1 MKKIITNQPRRGL
14 SIIEVL
20 TAMVVAMI
28 GVFGVMALIPF
39 AVKQAKVGMDSDAAV
54 QLARN
59 AYSDFEI
66 RGYRNPENWWMPAG
80 TLLRDR
86 DPVFPARTY
95 DPATDGPQIF
105 AIDPLSGL
113 ENKGVFGIF
122 PLNPVVADSL
132 PPELRFPVLNLA
144 MLQNSGQSGFV
155 KTGMTR
161 GVAQK
166 IFRSADDLVFGAG
179 VGELDPPLQFFDKT
193 SNNIA
198 LKRQSKGRI
207 SWSAIV
213 VPYINQSITI
223 DSDEW
228 SYKLYILVYKVRKT
242 RADDEDGKMA
252 VTQLSELNT
261 GYQSPL
267 TNVLIDKSVSVP
279 DGSLKRDD
287 WVMLINQDPT
297 VDLNANPEAEP
308 FIKQIA
314 FCRIVNLMSDSENQ
328 SVDTAL
334 TLDGPDFN
342 FFGDN
347 TAVPPTPPTETYII
361 HLKDVIGVYEHT
373 FTPETESNWTVNF

>member
-1 MKKIITNQPRRGL
+1 MKKIITNQPRNGL

-20 TAMVVAMI
+20 TSIVVAMI
-28 GVFGVMALIPF
+28 GVFGVMVLIPF

-59 AYSDFEI
+59 AYSQFEI
-66 RGYRNPENWWMPAG
+66 GGYRNPENWWIPSADPNQERSYNPA
-80 TLLRDR
+80 
-86 DPVFPARTY
+86 PVANGG
-95 DPATDGPQIF
+95 DGPRIF
-105 AIDPLSGL
+105 ALDPLGVI
-113 ENKGVFGIF
+113 ENGPGTF
-122 PLNPVVADSL
+122 PLNPMTNGGTL
-132 PPELRFPVLNLA
+132 PAELQFPVLNLA
-144 MLQNSGQSGFV
+144 IPAGLQNNGQWVFG

-161 GVAQK
+161 GVAQRF
-166 IFRSADDLVFGAG
+166 FRGGNDLVFGGG
-179 VGELDPPLQFFDKT
+179 VEDLDPPLQIFDRDG
-193 SNNIA
+193 NGAAMI
-198 LKRQSKGRI
+198 RQSKGRI

-213 VPYINQSITI
+213 VPYINQSVTSS
-223 DSDEW
+223 SDEW
-228 SYKLYILVYKVRKT
+228 SYKLYILAYKIRKT
-242 RADDEDGKMA
+242 RADDENGQMA

-267 TNVLIDKSVSVP
+267 TNVLIDKSVLVP
-279 DGSLKRDD
+279 DGSLKRDE

-308 FIKQIA
+308 FSKQIA

-342 FFGDN
+342 FFD
-347 TAVPPTPPTETYII
+347 PTGPQGTPTYIV
-361 HLKDVIGVYEHT
+361 HLKDVIGVFEHT

>member
-1 MKKIITNQPRRGL
+1 M
-14 SIIEVL
+14 
-20 TAMVVAMI
+20 
-28 GVFGVMALIPF
+28 
-39 AVKQAKVGMDSDAAV
+39 
-54 QLARN
+54 
-59 AYSDFEI
+59 
-66 RGYRNPENWWMPAG
+66 
-80 TLLRDR
+80 
-86 DPVFPARTY
+86 
-95 DPATDGPQIF
+95 
-105 AIDPLSGL
+105 
-113 ENKGVFGIF
+113 
-122 PLNPVVADSL
+122 
-132 PPELRFPVLNLA
+132 
-144 MLQNSGQSGFV
+144 
-155 KTGMTR
+155 
-161 GVAQK
+161 
-166 IFRSADDLVFGAG
+166 
-179 VGELDPPLQFFDKT
+179 
-193 SNNIA
+193 
-198 LKRQSKGRI
+198 
-207 SWSAIV
+207 

>member
-1 MKKIITNQPRRGL
+1 MKKIITNQPRNGL

-20 TAMVVAMI
+20 TSIVVAMI
-28 GVFGVMALIPF
+28 GVFGVMVLIPF

-59 AYSDFEI
+59 AYSQFEI
-66 RGYRNPENWWMPAG
+66 SGYRNPENWWIPEQNRA
-80 TLLRDR
+80 
-86 DPVFPARTY
+86 Y
-95 DPATDGPQIF
+95 DPATDGPKIF
-105 AIDPLSGL
+105 AIDPL
-113 ENKGVFGIF
+113 GVIDNIDSVNYTGTF
-122 PLNPVVADSL
+122 PLNPTVNGSL
-132 PPELRFPVLNLA
+132 PPQLQFPVLNLA
-144 MLQNSGQSGFV
+144 IPAGLQDNGQWVFG

-161 GVAQK
+161 GVAQRF
-166 IFRSADDLVFGAG
+166 FRGGNDLVFGGG
-179 VGELDPPLQFFDKT
+179 VEDLDPPLQIFDRDV
-193 SNNIA
+193 NGAAMI
-198 LKRQSKGRI
+198 RQSKGRI

-213 VPYINQSITI
+213 IPYINQSATAN
-223 DSDEW
+223 SGEW
-228 SYKLYILVYKVRKT
+228 SYKLYILAYKIRKT
-242 RADDEDGKMA
+242 RADDEDGQMA

-267 TNVLIDKSVSVP
+267 TNVLIDKSVLVP

-297 VDLNANPEAEP
+297 VDPNVTPLA
-308 FIKQIA
+308 FSKQIA

-342 FFGDN
+342 FFDPSGINGAPVGDR
-347 TAVPPTPPTETYII
+347 TWII
-361 HLKDVIGVYEHT
+361 HLKDVIGVFEHT

>member
-1 MKKIITNQPRRGL
+1 MKKLITNQPRRGL

-20 TAMVVAMI
+20 TSMVVAMI

-66 RGYRNPENWWMPAG
+66 RGYRNPENWWIPAQG
-80 TLLRDR
+80 
-86 DPVFPARTY
+86 RTY

-105 AIDPLSGL
+105 AIDPLSVI
-113 ENKGVFGIF
+113 ENGPGIF
-122 PLNPVVADSL
+122 PLNPVTAGSL
-132 PPELRFPVLNLA
+132 PQNLRFPVLNLA

>member
-1 MKKIITNQPRRGL
+1 MLLLLIRIPSMKKLITNQPRRGL

-28 GVFGVMALIPF
+28 GVMGVMILIPF

-66 RGYRNPENWWMPAG
+66 RGYRNPENWWIPAG
-80 TLLRDR
+80 TPLLNN
-86 DPVFPARTY
+86 ASGAY
-95 DPATDGPQIF
+95 DPSTDGPQIF
-105 AIDPLSGL
+105 AIDPLSVI
-113 ENKGVFGIF
+113 ENGPGIF
-122 PLNPVVADSL
+122 PLNPVTAGSL
-132 PPELRFPVLNLA
+132 PQNLRFPVLNLA

-179 VGELDPPLQFFDKT
+179 VDELDPPLQIFDR
-193 SNNIA
+193 SGAGDA
-198 LKRQSKGRI
+198 LIRQSKGRI

-213 VPYINQSITI
+213 VPYINQSVTI
-223 DSDEW
+223 DSAEW

-252 VTQLSELNT
+252 ITQLSSANS
-261 GYQSPL
+261 GFQSPL
-267 TNVLIDKSVSVP
+267 TNVVIDQSVLVP

-287 WVMLINQDPT
+287 WVMLINQDP
-297 VDLNANPEAEP
+297 NADANTPAA
-308 FIKQIA
+308 FNKQIA
-314 FCRIVNLMSDSENQ
+314 FCRIVNLMANSEELPAP
-328 SVDTAL
+328 VDTLL

-342 FFGDN
+342 FG
-347 TAVPPTPPTETYII
+347 TPPTETYII

>member
-179 VGELDPPLQFFDKT
+179 VDELDPPLQIFDR
-193 SNNIA
+193 SGAGDA
-198 LKRQSKGRI
+198 LIRQSKGRI

-213 VPYINQSITI
+213 VPYINQSVTTN
-223 DSDEW
+223 SAEW

-252 VTQLSELNT
+252 ITQLSSANS
-261 GYQSPL
+261 GFQSPL
-267 TNVLIDKSVSVP
+267 TNVVIDQSVLVP

-287 WVMLINQDPT
+287 WVMLINQDP
-297 VDLNANPEAEP
+297 NADANTPAA
-308 FIKQIA
+308 FNKQIA
-314 FCRIVNLMSDSENQ
+314 FCRIVNLMANSEELPAP
-328 SVDTAL
+328 VDTLL

-342 FFGDN
+342 FG
-347 TAVPPTPPTETYII
+347 TPPTETYII

-373 FTPETESNWTVNF
+373 FTPETESNWTVDF

>member
-1 MKKIITNQPRRGL
+1 MKKIITNQPRNGL

-20 TAMVVAMI
+20 TSIVVAMI
-28 GVFGVMALIPF
+28 GVFGVMVLIPF

-59 AYSDFEI
+59 AYSQFEI
-66 RGYRNPENWWMPAG
+66 SGYRNPENWWIPAQN
-80 TLLRDR
+80 R
-86 DPVFPARTY
+86 AY
-95 DPATDGPQIF
+95 DPATDGPQVF
-105 AIDPLSGL
+105 SLDPLGVI
-113 ENKGVFGIF
+113 ENGAGTF
-122 PLNPVVADSL
+122 PLNPTINGIL
-132 PPELRFPVLNLA
+132 PAALQFPVLNLA
-144 MLQNSGQSGFV
+144 IPAGLQDNNGQWVFG
-155 KTGMTR
+155 KTGMTL
-161 GVAQK
+161 GVAQRF
-166 IFRSADDLVFGAG
+166 FRGGNDLSFGGGVDDLS
-179 VGELDPPLQFFDKT
+179 PPLQIFDRDD
-193 SNNIA
+193 NGAAII
-198 LKRQSKGRI
+198 RQSKGRI

-213 VPYINQSITI
+213 VPYINQAVTT

-228 SYKLYILVYKVRKT
+228 SYKLYILAYKIRKT
-242 RADDEDGKMA
+242 RADDEDGQMA

-267 TNVLIDKSVSVP
+267 TNVLIDKSVLVP

-297 VDLNANPEAEP
+297 VDLNITPQA
-308 FIKQIA
+308 FSKQIA

-342 FFGDN
+342 FFDP
-347 TAVPPTPPTETYII
+347 TAPNGETYIV

-373 FTPETESNWTVNF
+373 FTPEAESNWTVNF

>member
-1 MKKIITNQPRRGL
+1 MKKLITNQPRRGL

-20 TAMVVAMI
+20 TSMVVAMI

-39 AVKQAKVGMDSDAAV
+39 SVKQAKVGMDSDAAV

-66 RGYRNPENWWMPAG
+66 RGYRNPENWWIPAQG
-80 TLLRDR
+80 
-86 DPVFPARTY
+86 RTY

-105 AIDPLSGL
+105 AIDPLSVI
-113 ENKGVFGIF
+113 ENGPGIF
-122 PLNPVVADSL
+122 PLNPVTAGSL
-132 PPELRFPVLNLA
+132 PQNLRFPVLNLA
-144 MLQNSGQSGFV
+144 IPAGLPNSGQWEFG
-155 KTGMTR
+155 KTGMTL

-166 IFRSADDLVFGAG
+166 MFRSADDLVFGGG
-179 VGELDPPLQFFDKT
+179 VDELDPPLQIFDR
-193 SNNIA
+193 SGAGDA
-198 LKRQSKGRI
+198 LIRQSKGRI

-213 VPYINQSITI
+213 VPYINQSVTI
-223 DSDEW
+223 DSAEW

-252 VTQLSELNT
+252 ITQLSSANS
-261 GYQSPL
+261 GFQSPL
-267 TNVLIDKSVSVP
+267 TNVVIDQSVLVP

-287 WVMLINQDPT
+287 WVMLINQDP
-297 VDLNANPEAEP
+297 NADANTPAA
-308 FIKQIA
+308 FNKQIA
-314 FCRIVNLMSDSENQ
+314 FCRIVNLMANSEELPAP
-328 SVDTAL
+328 VDTLL

-342 FFGDN
+342 FG
-347 TAVPPTPPTETYII
+347 TPPTETYII

>member
-1 MKKIITNQPRRGL
+1 MKKIITNQPRNGL

-20 TAMVVAMI
+20 TSIVVAMI
-28 GVFGVMALIPF
+28 GVFGVMVLIPF

-59 AYSDFEI
+59 AYSQFEI
-66 RGYRNPENWWMPAG
+66 SGYRNPENWWIPEG
-80 TLLRDR
+80 TLIDGN
-86 DPVFPARTY
+86 PVSRPLPDSYNPAI
-95 DPATDGPQIF
+95 DGPQVF
-105 AIDPLSGL
+105 AIDPLSVI
-113 ENKGVFGIF
+113 ENGSGIF

-132 PPELRFPVLNLA
+132 PPNLRFPVLNLA
-144 MLQNSGQSGFV
+144 MPAGQQDNNGQWVFG
-155 KTGMTR
+155 KTGMTL
-161 GVAQK
+161 GVAQRF
-166 IFRSADDLVFGAG
+166 FRGGNDLVFGG
-179 VGELDPPLQFFDKT
+179 GLGDLDPPLQIFDRDNT
-193 SNNIA
+193 GQAVI
-198 LKRQSKGRI
+198 RQSKGRI

-213 VPYINQSITI
+213 VPYINQSVTPS
-223 DSDEW
+223 SDEW
-228 SYKLYILVYKVRKT
+228 SYKLYILAYKIRKT

-267 TNVLIDKSVSVP
+267 TNVLIDKSVLVP

-297 VDLNANPEAEP
+297 VDLNITPQA
-308 FIKQIA
+308 FSKQIA

-342 FFGDN
+342 FFDP
-347 TAVPPTPPTETYII
+347 TAPNGETYIV

-373 FTPETESNWTVNF
+373 FTPEAESNWTVNF

>member
-1 MKKIITNQPRRGL
+1 MKKIITNQPRNGL

-20 TAMVVAMI
+20 TSIVVAMI
-28 GVFGVMALIPF
+28 GVFGVMVLIPF

-59 AYSDFEI
+59 AYSQFEI
-66 RGYRNPENWWMPAG
+66 SGYRNPENWWIPEQNRA
-80 TLLRDR
+80 
-86 DPVFPARTY
+86 Y
-95 DPATDGPQIF
+95 DPATDGPKIF
-105 AIDPLSGL
+105 AIDPL
-113 ENKGVFGIF
+113 GVIDNIDSVNYTGTF
-122 PLNPVVADSL
+122 PLNPTVNGSL
-132 PPELRFPVLNLA
+132 PPQLQFPVLNLA
-144 MLQNSGQSGFV
+144 IPAGLQDNGQWVFG

-161 GVAQK
+161 GVAQRF
-166 IFRSADDLVFGAG
+166 FRGGNDLVFGGG
-179 VGELDPPLQFFDKT
+179 VEDLDPPLQIFDRDD
-193 SNNIA
+193 NGAAII
-198 LKRQSKGRI
+198 RQSKGRI

-213 VPYINQSITI
+213 VPYINQSVTP
-223 DSDEW
+223 DSGEW
-228 SYKLYILVYKVRKT
+228 SYKLYILAYKIRKT
-242 RADDEDGKMA
+242 RADDEDGQMA

-267 TNVLIDKSVSVP
+267 TNVLIDKSVLVP

-297 VDLNANPEAEP
+297 VDPNVTPLA
-308 FIKQIA
+308 FSKQIA

-342 FFGDN
+342 FFDPSGINGAPVGDR
-347 TAVPPTPPTETYII
+347 TWII
-361 HLKDVIGVYEHT
+361 HLKDVIGVFEHT